1 MKKTLSEHT
10 LCPVLQV
17 DIASK
22 RLSLFM
28 VANRFVDVCKIGIQ
42 GKGFAKLL
50 FFAVAKVP
58 NLQSKAFGVSNKYKS
73 SSRQIGKHMYVRTF

>member
-1 MKKTLSEHT
+1 MHLHWSLIGQQNKSIMGEVSWLFLKKKQEKTLSEHT

-50 FFAVAKVP
+50 FFAVAKAP
-58 NLQSKAFGVSNKYKS
+58 NL
-73 SSRQIGKHMYVRTF
+73 